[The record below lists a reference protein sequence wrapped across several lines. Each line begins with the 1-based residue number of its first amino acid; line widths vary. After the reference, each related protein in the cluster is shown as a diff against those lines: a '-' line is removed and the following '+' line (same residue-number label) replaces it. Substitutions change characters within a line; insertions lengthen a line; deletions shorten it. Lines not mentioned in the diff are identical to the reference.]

1 MMKPM
6 YNKASFLEEY
16 KERKAEYKARKLN
29 EEVQPDQEM
38 VDKTVSVG
46 IIGGLIKTYWSLI
59 DEINGD
65 IIQLNIAG
73 ADDMVPVLND
83 MISDAYMNI
92 GQLEKLLEGPA
103 PEAVSIDDGR
113 EAVDDIPAS
122 EDEEELT
129 ITDSDE
135 ESEEEDYPDDVIIK

>member
-6 YNKASFLEEY
+6 YNKESFLEEY

-29 EEVQPDQEM
+29 EEVQPDQGM
-38 VDKTVSVG
+38 VDKTVSVS

-59 DEINGD
+59 DEINSD

-103 PEAVSIDDGR
+103 PESVSIDDGR

-129 ITDSDE
+129 IPDSDE
-135 ESEEEDYPDDVIIK
+135 ESEEDYPDDVIIK